1 MNLFLLAASLAFPGA
16 EPLQAMDL
24 NLGLGAIL
32 LRTGGE
38 GFGQNVF
45 GGATLEASHA
55 QKHGDLWFE
64 TGISG
69 VAGAELGMNSGSSSD
84 EILGGGLHFDA
95 SYSIVGWTYL
105 DLKAGLGIGA
115 KYIRREQR
123 DNDMD
128 ENHRFYLVSRRITH
142 RFGGC
147 ARGLLA
153 INIHGSDGIGG
164 IEIRPFKLEIGVP
177 YSAITPSVAV
187 YWPI

>member
-1 MNLFLLAASLAFPGA
+1 MNLFLVAASFAFHGA
-16 EPLQAMDL
+16 EPMQALDL

-32 LRTGGE
+32 LRNGGE

-45 GGATLEASHA
+45 GGAAFEASHA
-55 QKHGDLWFE
+55 QKHGALWYE

-84 EILGGGLHFDA
+84 EIFGGGLHFDA
-95 SYSIVGWTYL
+95 GCSIVRWTYL

-123 DNDMD
+123 ENDMD
-128 ENHRFYLVSRRITH
+128 ENRRLHLASRRITH
-142 RFGGC
+142 RFGVC

-153 INIHGSDGIGG
+153 INIHGSDDIGG
-164 IEIRPFKLEIGVP
+164 IEIRPFKLEIGAP
-177 YSAITPSVAV
+177 YSSITPSVAL
-187 YWPI
+187 YLSI